1 MGACRPNPGL
11 NRAHPLCGGL
21 RLCRQTSFSPQV
33 EQTCVRWEGFTCG
46 RSSPLSC
53 AESVS
58 ARLGSGSLAR
68 LKSER
73 MTFQSPRRHAS
84 PDLLGKETWPGLRV
98 KAFTYTQVQHEQ
110 DTTSPHILLTHR
122 DGWPNT
128 FIAILKASG
137 TRSLAFLSMT
147 SSSVQG

>member
-1 MGACRPNPGL
+1 ML
-11 NRAHPLCGGL
+11 KQAHPLCGGL

-33 EQTCVRWEGFTCG
+33 EQKGAIAPMRWEGFACG

-58 ARLGSGSLAR
+58 ARLGSSSLAW

-73 MTFQSPRRHAS
+73 MTFQSPHQHAS
-84 PDLLGKETWPGLRV
+84 PDLLGKKTWPGLRV
-98 KAFTYTQVQHEQ
+98 KVFTYTQLQHVQ

-128 FIAILKASG
+128 FIANLKASG
-137 TRSLAFLSMT
+137 TRSLAFLSGT
-147 SSSVQG
+147 SSSTEG